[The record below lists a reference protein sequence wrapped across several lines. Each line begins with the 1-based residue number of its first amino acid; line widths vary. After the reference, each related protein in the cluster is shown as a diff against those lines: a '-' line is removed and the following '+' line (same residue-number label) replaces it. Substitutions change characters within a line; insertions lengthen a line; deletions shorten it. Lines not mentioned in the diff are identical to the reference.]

1 MFDLNPN
8 LQQVSIPE
16 KILEHLLTPD
26 NLRTPDDNVNLERLF
41 HSTPDEK
48 VKCECGK
55 SVLPK
60 NLPAH
65 LKTQAHSNVI
75 MVPNPHCLDNPT
87 EPIYI
92 PVSKGKNE
100 TGPKLTTEFK
110 NLNTKLDLILE
121 ILADLHA
128 AEYETDEED
137 ESIPE

>member
-16 KILEHLLTPD
+16 PVPVALGQLAPRENP
-26 NLRTPDDNVNLERLF
+26 PVA
-41 HSTPDEK
+41 PVDEK

-87 EPIYI
+87 EPIFI

-121 ILADLHA
+121 VLADLHA